1 MIGKY
6 GRGAANTKKTVF
18 TSPARL
24 LIRLGVSPNWV
35 TGAPRQSLAEHWG
48 SDDR

>member
-1 MIGKY
+1 MIGRH
-6 GRGAANTKKTVF
+6 GRGAAKTNKTVF

-24 LIRLGVSPNWV
+24 LIKLGGSPNWV